1 MVLLITPSLFPS
13 YFHKYSQKF
22 NTLSRMMKP
31 LYASFLRKIPHCG
44 PRVSIRYHGFLRFSC
59 FQLVLQMCSHLEP
72 ARAME
77 VLLPFYL
84 FPGRCPLQ
92 DCVFNLWHRFPF
104 LVVNGPLTLLL
115 ENDPD
120 LIRPPSLLS
129 LHSSSLCCMHA
140 QASLKIKSWKWVYK
154 LTLEQH
160 GS

>member
-22 NTLSRMMKP
+22 NTSAEWWSHCMPPFSGKFHSVDLGSPLGIMAFFIFPAFNWSSR
-31 LYASFLRKIPHCG
+31 
-44 PRVSIRYHGFLRFSC
+44 
-59 FQLVLQMCSHLEP
+59 MCSHLEP
-72 ARAME
+72 AGAME

-84 FPGRCPLQ
+84 FPGHCPLE

-104 LVVNGPLTLLL
+104 LVVHRPLTLLL
-115 ENDPD
+115 ENDPG
-120 LIRPPSLLS
+120 LIRSPSLLS
-129 LHSSSLCCMHA
+129 LHSLALCCMHA